1 MRIINYPNKILR
13 EKSKNIKQISSSKI
27 QGFIPLFIDLM
38 IKHDGIGLSAPQVG
52 LNINLIAVNFQE
64 GVKVLINPRI
74 CWKNWFK
81 KNVIEEGCLSFPGI
95 FGFVKRPFSVWVKY
109 RDAEGKIM
117 LEKFSGLAATVVQHE
132 IDHLR
137 GVLFIDK
144 IIKFTRGEKYFQS
157 LKLNANN
164 EEK

>member
-1 MRIINYPNKILR
+1 M
-13 EKSKNIKQISSSKI
+13 
-27 QGFIPLFIDLM
+27 
-38 IKHDGIGLSAPQVG
+38 
-52 LNINLIAVNFQE
+52 
-64 GVKVLINPRI
+64 
-74 CWKNWFK
+74 
-81 KNVIEEGCLSFPGI
+81 SFPGI